1 MRKIFEKQKNRE
13 KSSRRFRSK
22 RREVEFTND
31 GPVRKLSG
39 TSFGKEDIDPRTTV
53 TVKEESDGRDAL
65 EETIPRVIPEEDSTD
80 KPQCDP
86 RRTSNAG
93 SVKPT
98 DSSKKLFAE
107 GAKLVRPI
115 APVL

>member
-1 MRKIFEKQKNRE
+1 MRKIFEKQKSRE

-22 RREVEFTND
+22 RREVEFTNN
-31 GPVRKLSG
+31 GPVRKPSG

-53 TVKEESDGRDAL
+53 TVKEESDGREAL
-65 EETIPRVIPEEDSTD
+65 EEPKPRALPEESSTD
-80 KPQCDP
+80 RPQCDP

-93 SVKPT
+93 SVKST